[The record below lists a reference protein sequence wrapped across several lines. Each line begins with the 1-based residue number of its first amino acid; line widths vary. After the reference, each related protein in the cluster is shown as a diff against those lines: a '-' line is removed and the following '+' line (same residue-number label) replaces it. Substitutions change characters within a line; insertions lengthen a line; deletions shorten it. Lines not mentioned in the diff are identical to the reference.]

1 MTHSTASGDVRLL
14 EELSAAR
21 GEILTELRKVIVG
34 QDVVVEQLL
43 TVLFANGHCLIVGVP
58 GLAKTLLVSTLATIL
73 DLQFSRIQFTPD
85 LMPSDITG
93 TEILEE
99 EAGTGRRAFKFI
111 HGPIFANV
119 VLADEINRTPPKTQA
134 ALLQAMQEYRVTAG
148 GTTYPLALPFFVLAT
163 QNPIEFEGTYPLPEA
178 QLDRFMFHISVGYPT
193 DVEEERIVTNTTS
206 AYEAHP
212 NKVLSMDRIQELQHL
227 VRRIPVSEHV
237 VRYAVRLA
245 RASRPG
251 ENAAPFIRD
260 WVSWGAGPRAAQ
272 YLVLGA
278 KARAALAGRPTPSA
292 DDVKAVAPAVLRH
305 RIIPNFTAEADG
317 ISSLDII
324 AKLLEATPSI
334 DGKHA
339 QG

>member
-1 MTHSTASGDVRLL
+1 MAQPVATSDVQLL
-14 EELSAAR
+14 EELKAAR

-34 QDVVVEQLL
+34 QDAVVEQLL
-43 TVLFANGHCLIVGVP
+43 TVLFANGHCLLVGVP

-73 DLQFSRIQFTPD
+73 DLKFSRIQFTPD

-93 TEILEE
+93 TEILEDDP
-99 EAGTGRRAFKFI
+99 ATGKRTFKFI
-111 HGPIFANV
+111 RGPIFANM

-134 ALLQAMQEYRVTAG
+134 ALLQSMQEYRVTAG
-148 GTTYPLALPFFVLAT
+148 GTTYPLDLPFFVLAT

-178 QLDRFMFHISVGYPT
+178 QLDRFMYHISVGYPT
-193 DVEEERIVTNTTS
+193 DEEEQRIVATTTS
-206 AYEAHP
+206 AYEAAP
-212 NKVLSMDRIQELQHL
+212 KKVMGVQRILDLQHL

-251 ENAAPFIRD
+251 PESASFVRD

-278 KARAALAGRPTPSA
+278 KARAAIQGRPTPGA
-292 DDVKAVAPAVLRH
+292 DDVRSVAPAVLRH
-305 RIIPNFTAEADG
+305 RIIPNFNAEADG

-324 AKLLEATPSI
+324 AKLLETTPSV

-339 QG
+339 